1 MNDYFFDLKKKYEK
15 NQVKKI
21 EQLKNREFEKFLN
34 IYIEILNPSE
44 IFVVSDS
51 REDKEYVKKKV
62 IEEIE
67 ERKLKNPNHTYH
79 FDNYYDQARDKENTK
94 ILLKENV
101 ELPFLNVMQRDKSIK
116 EIHKLIKDQMKG
128 RTMFIGF
135 FSLGPLNSKF
145 SELAVQLTDSSYVMH
160 SELMLY
166 RNAYE
171 KFRDNQGNKFLR
183 FVHTQGEVDERKTS
197 KNLKNRRIYFDLD
210 AETGYAINTQ
220 YAGNSVGLKKPGFRI
235 TISKAL
241 KEGWLSEHM
250 FLMGVNGPNG
260 RVTYFT
266 GAFPSM
272 CGKTSTCMVP
282 GERLVGD
289 DLVFIKIIDGKT
301 RAINI
306 ESGVFGIIDGIN
318 KKDDPIIWDV
328 LYSDTEII
336 FSNVLVSNGFA
347 YWNGMEE
354 SIPDRGE
361 NHSGKWWK
369 GKKDAEGKEIPPSHK
384 NARFT
389 VRLSS
394 FNNLDNEALESSEGV
409 EVGGIIYGGRDSDT
423 WPPVY
428 ESFSWNHGVMKGASI
443 ESETTAATLGKEGV
457 RTFNAM
463 SIMEFLS
470 VDLGKYLQNYIEFQK
485 KIQKKPKIFAVNYFL
500 RDSNGKFLNEK
511 TDKAVWLKWMELRV
525 NNNVGAI
532 ETPIGYL
539 PKYEDLLPLFK
550 SVLGREFKKEDYEKQ
565 FTLRIPELLSK
576 IDRIMKVYSDI
587 KTTPKEILAELEN
600 ERKRLLDA
608 KEKFGEHILPTKF
621 FYFY

>member
-1 MNDYFFDLKKKYEK
+1 ME
-15 NQVKKI
+15 
-21 EQLKNREFEKFLN
+21 
-34 IYIEILNPSE
+34 
-44 IFVVSDS
+44 
-51 REDKEYVKKKV
+51 
-62 IEEIE
+62 
-67 ERKLKNPNHTYH
+67 
-79 FDNYYDQARDKENTK
+79 
-94 ILLKENV
+94 ENV
-101 ELPFLNVMQRDKSIK
+101 KLPFLNVAQRDISIK
-116 EIHKLIKDQMKG
+116 EIHKLMKDQMKD

-135 FSLGPLNSKF
+135 FSLGPLNSGF
-145 SELAVQLTDSSYVMH
+145 SELAVQITDSSYVLH

-171 KFRDNQGNKFLR
+171 KFKSCQDSKFLR
-183 FVHTQGEVDERKTS
+183 FVHTQGEVDERMTS

-210 AETGYAINTQ
+210 TETGYALNTQ

-235 TISKAL
+235 TISKAV

-282 GERLVGD
+282 GEKLVGD
-289 DLVFIKIIDGKT
+289 DLVFIKIIDGKA

-306 ESGVFGIIDGIN
+306 ESGVFGIIDDVN
-318 KKDDPIIWDV
+318 KIDDTTIWNV
-328 LYSDTEII
+328 LHSDAEII
-336 FSNVLVSNGFA
+336 FSNVLVENGLP
-347 YWNGMEE
+347 YWNGMGETLPE
-354 SIPDRGE
+354 SGE
-361 NHSGKWWK
+361 NYSGKWWK
-369 GKKDAEGKEIPPSHK
+369 GKKDAEGKDISPSHK

-389 VRLSS
+389 VKLSS
-394 FNNLDNEALESSEGV
+394 FDNLDREALESNEGV
-409 EVGGIIYGGRDSDT
+409 DVGGIIYGGRDSDT

-443 ESETTAATLGKEGV
+443 ESETTAAALGKEGI

-485 KIQKKPKIFAVNYFL
+485 KIKKVPKIFAVNYFL
-500 RDSNGKFLNEK
+500 RDSKDKFLNDK

-525 NNNVGAI
+525 NNNVGMI

-539 PKYEDLLPLFK
+539 PKYEDLQPLFK
-550 SVLGREFKKEDYEKQ
+550 AVLGKEYMKEDYEKQ
-565 FTLRIPELLSK
+565 FTIRIPELLSK
-576 IDRIMKVYSDI
+576 VDRIMKVYSDI
-587 KTTPKEILAELEN
+587 KTTPKEIFAELEK

-608 KEKFGEHILPTKF
+608 KEKFGEYILPTKF
-621 FYFY
+621 FY